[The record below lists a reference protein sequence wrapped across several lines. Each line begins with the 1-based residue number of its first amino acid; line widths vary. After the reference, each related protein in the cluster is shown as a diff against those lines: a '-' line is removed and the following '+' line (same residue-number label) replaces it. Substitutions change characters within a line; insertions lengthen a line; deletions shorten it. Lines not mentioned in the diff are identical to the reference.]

1 MQIAFGRTGP
11 TGLSRASAPPAEI
24 AAMPNAYRSRALHFW
39 RWKQVREVLRDSLR
53 NFLRE
58 NSFAVSAS
66 IAYYSLLALF
76 PMMLL
81 LLGVSGVFIRR
92 YELSGRL
99 ALVLG
104 HYLPV
109 RRDFI
114 MTNLVSISRAYG
126 RVSVVSFLLLL
137 WASSGVFLPLERA
150 LNQAWEV
157 ETRRTWWRRRL
168 LALEMAG
175 IFGILALVSTLLVG
189 TRRYVHAWLSTW
201 VATSLL
207 PLVEMVYRGIFMV
220 ATFLITLLMFLVIF
234 ERLPNRHMSL
244 RQAFPGALL
253 TALFWQAAR
262 GLFFRLLPLFN
273 YRQVYGSIG
282 VVVALMTWVYISSA
296 VMLFGA
302 QVSRSLYR
310 TWRVEEPGADAPTS
324 PAARPARDQLYSGAP
339 DSKPV

>member
-1 MQIAFGRTGP
+1 MST
-11 TGLSRASAPPAEI
+11 EI
-24 AAMPNAYRSRALHFW
+24 TTQRKLLLAW
-39 RWKQVREVLRDSLR
+39 RWGQIREVLREAAAK
-53 NFLRE
+53 FFRE

-76 PMMLL
+76 PMLLL

-99 ALVLG
+99 ALVLE

-109 RRDFI
+109 RPDFI

-150 LNQAWEV
+150 LNLAWEA

-175 IFGILALVSTLLVG
+175 IFGFLALLSTLLVG
-189 TRRYVHAWLSTW
+189 TRRYADAWLKTW
-201 VATSLL
+201 VASPLL
-207 PLVEMVYRGIFMV
+207 PLTQLLYRGVFLT
-220 ATFLITLLMFLVIF
+220 ATFAITLLMFLVLF
-234 ERLPNRHMSL
+234 ERLPNRHMSI
-244 RQAFPGALL
+244 RQVFPGALL
-253 TALFWQAAR
+253 TALFWQVVR
-262 GLFFRLLPLFN
+262 GLFFRLLPVFN

-310 TWRVEEPGADAPTS
+310 TWRTQEPAV
-324 PAARPARDQLYSGAP
+324 GAP
-339 DSKPV
+339 ASALEAASRATSRPSEPQCR

>member
-1 MQIAFGRTGP
+1 MSTDFRNRL
-11 TGLSRASAPPAEI
+11 LS
-24 AAMPNAYRSRALHFW
+24 W
-39 RWKQVREVLRDSLR
+39 RWGQIRDVLREAVAKFFS
-53 NFLRE
+53 E

-76 PMMLL
+76 PMLLL

-99 ALVLG
+99 ALVLE
-104 HYLPV
+104 HYLPI

-126 RVSVVSFLLLL
+126 RVGILSFLLLL
-137 WASSGVFLPLERA
+137 WASSGVFLPIERA

-157 ETRRTWWRRRL
+157 EGRRPWWRRRL

-175 IFGILALVSTLLVG
+175 FFGIVALFSTFLVG
-189 TRRYVHAWLSTW
+189 IRQYADAWLKSW
-201 VATSLL
+201 VASPLL
-207 PLVEMVYRGIFMV
+207 PLAQLVYRGFFV
-220 ATFLITLLMFLVIF
+220 AATFATTLLMFLVIF
-234 ERLPNRHMSL
+234 DRLPNRRMNF

-253 TALFWQAAR
+253 TALMWQAVR

-310 TWRVEEPGADAPTS
+310 TWRAREPSMGAPATIPATASRPPSHGAEPQLGAPT
-324 PAARPARDQLYSGAP
+324 P
-339 DSKPV
+339 DSGPDGLVK

>member
-1 MQIAFGRTGP
+1 
-11 TGLSRASAPPAEI
+11 LSTKSKLKRKLLDS
-24 AAMPNAYRSRALHFW
+24 W
-39 RWKQVREVLRDSLR
+39 RWGQVGEVLREALAR
-53 NFLRE
+53 FLRE
-58 NSFAVSAS
+58 NSFGVSAS
-66 IAYYSLLALF
+66 IAYYSLLAIF

-81 LLGVSGVFIRR
+81 LLGVSGLFIRR

-114 MTNLVSISRAYG
+114 MTNLVSLSRAYG
-126 RVSVVSFLLLL
+126 KVGVLSFLLLL

-150 LNQAWEV
+150 LNQAWEA
-157 ETRRTWWRRRL
+157 EKRRSWWRRRL

-175 IFGILALVSTLLVG
+175 FFGFLALLSTLLVG
-189 TRRYVHAWLSTW
+189 TRGYAYAWLKTW
-201 VATSLL
+201 VASALL
-207 PLVEMVYRGIFMV
+207 PLAQFLYRGVFITANFAM
-220 ATFLITLLMFLVIF
+220 TLLMFLVVF
-234 ERLPNRHMSL
+234 DRLPNRRMNF
-244 RQAFPGALL
+244 RQVFPGALL
-253 TALFWQAAR
+253 TALLWQAAR

-310 TWRVEEPGADAPTS
+310 TWLVKEPSTEAAATPAEG
-324 PAARPARDQLYSGAP
+324 PAAPSPEPEGEPQDRQPAPIRDRMGA
-339 DSKPV
+339 